1 MVAKQL
7 EGDVEG
13 PLLVPQHQIIERFLV
28 ACPAAVQ
35 QLLVAGRV
43 LGIRLYDTL
52 HGEKFPAF

>member
-1 MVAKQL
+1 
-7 EGDVEG
+7 
-13 PLLVPQHQIIERFLV
+13 LLVPQHQIIERFLV